1 MKSTTS
7 RLRFS
12 PLRRASAPLFAAL
25 SALLAGAS
33 AQAQE
38 APPPSRLHG
47 LVGLTFADK
56 YLTPRG
62 MIVQDEGLTIQTL
75 LLGFLDVYDGKPD
88 ALLSDITLVGG
99 FWNDYATDGIPE
111 NLGAGSSE
119 THFIE
124 IDPILGL
131 SFGLGKNFKLDVTYT
146 AFCMQIL
153 DIGTSH
159 HLETKLSYNDTD
171 LLGAFAL
178 HPYLLYWKELD
189 GKATAAANFGVDES
203 YYFEVGISPGT
214 KLGTVKLEAPMRVLL
229 PADDFYGETFGSSST
244 VGLYEVGLKATV
256 PISMPAGYGFWSA
269 NLGFRYMNFVDDNLK
284 QLATDGGFGSPTD
297 DTAQV
302 YGGITVF
309 F

>member
-1 MKSTTS
+1 MKYVIS
-7 RLRFS
+7 RHRSVATLA
-12 PLRRASAPLFAAL
+12 LASSALFATTL
-25 SALLAGAS
+25 T
-33 AQAQE
+33 QAQE
-38 APPPSRLHG
+38 APPPSRLHALAG
-47 LVGLTFADK
+47 LAFSDK

-75 LLGFLDVYDGKPD
+75 LLGLFDVYDGEPD
-88 ALLSDITLVGG
+88 AFLSDITLVGG
-99 FWNDYATDGIPE
+99 FWADYGTDGIPE
-111 NLGAGSSE
+111 GLAAGSSD
-119 THFIE
+119 TNFVE

-131 SFGLGKNFKLDVTYT
+131 SFGLGKNVKLDVTYT

-159 HLETKLSYNDTD
+159 HLETKLSYNDSE
-171 LLGAFAL
+171 LLGSFAL

-189 GKATAAANFGVDES
+189 GKATAAANFGVEDS
-203 YYFEVGISPGT
+203 YYFEIGVAPSVM
-214 KLGTVKLEAPMRVLL
+214 LGSVKLEAPMRVLL
-229 PADDFYGETFGSSST
+229 PSDDFYGETFGDSST
-244 VGLYEVGLKATV
+244 VGLYEVGLKATI

-269 NLGFRYMNFVDDNLK
+269 NLGVRYMNFVDDNLQ

-302 YGGITVF
+302 YGGVTIF

>member
-1 MKSTTS
+1 MKHVHAGIRSVTT
-7 RLRFS
+7 LAA
-12 PLRRASAPLFAAL
+12 ASAVSAAALFATATTV
-25 SALLAGAS
+25 
-33 AQAQE
+33 QAQE

-47 LVGLTFADK
+47 LVGLTFSDK

-62 MIVQDEGLTIQTL
+62 MIVQDEGLTVQTL
-75 LLGFLDVYDGKPD
+75 FLGLLDVYDGKPE
-88 ALLSDITLVGG
+88 AFLSDITLVGG
-99 FWNDYATDGIPE
+99 FWADYGTDGIPE
-111 NLGAGSSE
+111 GLAPGSSE
-119 THFIE
+119 TNFIE
-124 IDPILGL
+124 IDPILGVSL
-131 SFGLGKNFKLDVTYT
+131 GLAKNWKLDVTYT

-189 GKATAAANFGVDES
+189 GKATAAANFGVEDS
-203 YYFEVGISPGT
+203 FYFEVGVAPSVT
-214 KLGTVKLEAPMRVLL
+214 LGTVKLEAPMRVLL
-229 PADDFYGETFGSSST
+229 PDADFYGETFGSSST
-244 VGLYEVGLKATV
+244 VGLYEVGVKATI

-269 NLGFRYMNFVDDNLK
+269 NLGVRYMNFVDDNLK

-302 YGGITVF
+302 YGGLTIF